1 MTVHY
6 RGTFRKVGDVA
17 ARTLRRE
24 TGLLWEQLL
33 ADLRRRLAEGEFTAS
48 FPGELSL
55 VEEYRVSR
63 QTVREALRR
72 LRAEGVVTAAR
83 GKRPRVV
90 EPVEIEQP
98 LGALYSLFASVE
110 ATGMEQRSVVQVLDV
125 RTDGEVA
132 ARLGRAPS
140 TPLVYLER
148 LRLAGGD
155 PLAVDRVWLPEAL
168 AAPLLEVDFAR
179 TALYDDYARR
189 CGVVATGGTEH
200 IRAVVPTP
208 AQRKLLEIGEGVA
221 VFAIDRL
228 GCAGGRPV
236 EWRNTVV
243 RGDRFG
249 LTAHFS
255 ARTGYRLG
263 EGA

>member
-1 MTVHY
+1 MGD
-6 RGTFRKVGDVA
+6 RVG
-17 ARTLRRE
+17 ARALRRE

-72 LRAEGVVTAAR
+72 LRAEGLVTAAR

-110 ATGMEQRSVVQVLDV
+110 ATGMEQCSVVRVLDV
-125 RTDGEVA
+125 RTNAPVA
-132 ARLGRAPS
+132 ARLGRTGS
-140 TPLVYLER
+140 TRLVYLER
-148 LRLAGGD
+148 LRLAGGA
-155 PLAVDRVWLPEAL
+155 PLAVDHVWLPEAL
-168 AAPLLEVDFAR
+168 AAPLLEVDFTR
-179 TALYDDYARR
+179 TALYDEYARR
-189 CGVVATGGTEH
+189 CGVVASGGTEH
-200 IRAVVPTP
+200 IRAVLPTP
-208 AQRKLLEIGEGVA
+208 AQRTLLEIDEGVA
-221 VFAIDRL
+221 AFAIDRL
-228 GCAGGRPV
+228 GCAGARPV
-236 EWRNTVV
+236 EWRHTVV

-249 LTAHFS
+249 LSASFS